1 MADKKEVSSN
11 SFKPSEELTKINE
24 LLSYVFIDLLKLD
37 LLYFKY
43 SQVPCI
49 SKYISQN
56 DRIRKKAANDA
67 KKAAKEAVKVKK
79 KQQYQQAKEGKLPLQ
94 Y

>member
-1 MADKKEVSSN
+1 M
-11 SFKPSEELTKINE
+11 
-24 LLSYVFIDLLKLD
+24 FIDFLKLD
-37 LLYFKY
+37 FLYFKY

-49 SKYISQN
+49 SKYIPQD
-56 DRIRKKAANDA
+56 DRIRVKAAYDA
-67 KKAAKEAVKVKK
+67 KKAAKEANEIKK